1 MVRLLSFFA
10 FLGNFVEFFV
20 GIDVA
25 LSVQMKCP
33 RIFPFVVSARN
44 RYNLA
49 LCWYAARL
57 MLSTPKLNQ
66 SDLVKKRVSNSH
78 VIEAYLTTT
87 VLMFLFFIKLLHKI
101 YLISKVLHSRFS

>member
-44 RYNLA
+44 RYNFA

-66 SDLVKKRVSNSH
+66 LDLVKKRVSNSL

-87 VLMFLFFIKLLHKI
+87 V
-101 YLISKVLHSRFS
+101 